1 MPERRPGR
9 LLALALGLG
18 LLAASAAAGEP
29 DAARRAE
36 LRHRLLQDCG
46 SCHGL
51 TLKGGL
57 GPPLLAESLA
67 GKDRDGLV
75 VTVLEGRPGTPMP
88 PWKVELTEAE
98 AAWLVDR
105 LIRGELP

>member
-1 MPERRPGR
+1 MPER
-9 LLALALGLG
+9 LVAYALGLG
-18 LLAASAAAGEP
+18 LAVGGAAAAAEP
-29 DAARRAE
+29 DGPRRAE

-88 PWKVELTEAE
+88 PWKVELSEAE
-98 AAWLVDR
+98 AAYLVDR